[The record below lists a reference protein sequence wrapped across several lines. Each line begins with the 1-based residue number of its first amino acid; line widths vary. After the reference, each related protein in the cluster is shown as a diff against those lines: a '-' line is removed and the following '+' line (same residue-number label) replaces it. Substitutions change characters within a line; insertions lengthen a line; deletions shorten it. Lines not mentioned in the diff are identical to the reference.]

1 MSQNTIDTFF
11 DGALSVMQSRAG
23 YRFSIDAILLASA
36 LEPKAGQTVVDLGT
50 GCGIIPL
57 ILAYRHPDIRLYG
70 VEMQTDL
77 VELART
83 NAAQN
88 RMADRIHIV
97 SADIRQLTAGQVD
110 GPVDLVVCNPPY
122 HRAQSGRLNPNPQRA
137 IARHEIHLNLEQLLT
152 SVRRILRT
160 GGRFATIFP
169 AERIVDL
176 FYGMRGAGIEPK
188 RMRAIHSRRPECAKL
203 ILVQGV
209 MRGNSGLTV
218 DPPLIVYDTDGTH
231 TSEVQQMMEACYTAK
246 PFDTSLELSY

>member
-1 MSQNTIDTFF
+1 MSHNTTDTFF
-11 DGALSVMQSRAG
+11 DGALSVMQSRTG

-36 LEPKAGQTVVDLGT
+36 IEPKAGQTVVDLGT

-57 ILAYRHPDIRLYG
+57 ILAYRQPDIRIYG
-70 VEMQTDL
+70 VEMQADL

-83 NAAQN
+83 NATRS

-97 SADIRQLTAGQVD
+97 PADIRQLKAEQVD

-137 IARHEIHLNLEQLLT
+137 IARHEIYLKLEQLLS

-160 GGRFATIFP
+160 GGRFATIYP

-176 FYGMRGAGIEPK
+176 FSTMRGAGIEPK
-188 RMRAIHSRRPECAKL
+188 QMRAIHARRPEGAKL
-203 ILVQGV
+203 ILAQGV
-209 MRGNSGLTV
+209 MRGSPGMTV
-218 DPPLIVYDTDGTH
+218 DPPLVICTADGNYTD
-231 TSEVQQMMEACYTAK
+231 EVQQMMEAH
-246 PFDTSLELSY
+246 

>member
-1 MSQNTIDTFF
+1 MSQNTTDTFF
-11 DGALSVMQSRAG
+11 DGALSVVQSREG

-36 LEPKAGQTVVDLGT
+36 LEPNTGQTVVDLGT

-88 RMADRIHIV
+88 RMTDRIHIV
-97 SADIRQLTAGQVD
+97 PADIRQLATGQVD
-110 GPVDLVVCNPPY
+110 GPVDLVVSNPPY
-122 HRAQSGRLNPNPQRA
+122 HRAQSGRLNPNSQRA

-152 SVRRILRT
+152 SARRILRT

-176 FYGMRGAGIEPK
+176 FSGMRSAGIEPK
-188 RMRAIHSRRPECAKL
+188 QMRAIYSRRPEGAKL
-203 ILVQGV
+203 ILAQGV
-209 MRGNSGLTV
+209 MRGNPGVTV
-218 DPPLIVYDTDGTH
+218 DPPLIIYTSDGKYTD
-231 TSEVQQMMEACYTAK
+231 EVQKMMEA
-246 PFDTSLELSY
+246 

>member
-1 MSQNTIDTFF
+1 MSQNTTDTFF

-50 GCGIIPL
+50 GCGIIPM

-70 VEMQTDL
+70 VEIQRDL
-77 VELART
+77 VELARA

-88 RMADRIHIV
+88 RMTDRIHIV
-97 SADIRQLTAGQVD
+97 PADIRQLTTGQVD

-122 HRAQSGRLNPNPQRA
+122 HRSRSGRLNPNPQRA

-169 AERIVDL
+169 AERMVDL
-176 FYGMRGAGIEPK
+176 FSGMRSEGIEPK
-188 RMRAIHSRRPECAKL
+188 RMRSIYSRRTEGAKL
-203 ILVQGV
+203 ILSQGV
-209 MRGNSGLTV
+209 MRGNPGLTV
-218 DPPLIVYDTDGTH
+218 DPPLVIYKDDGTY
-231 TSEVQQMMEACYTAK
+231 TDEVQKMMG
-246 PFDTSLELSY
+246 DR

>member
-1 MSQNTIDTFF
+1 MLENTADTFF
-11 DGALSVMQSRAG
+11 DGALSVMQSRTG

-36 LEPKAGQTVVDLGT
+36 IEPKAGQTIVDLGT

-57 ILAYRHPDIRLYG
+57 ILAYRHPDIRLFG

-88 RMADRIHIV
+88 RMTDRIHIV
-97 SADIRQLTAGQVD
+97 SADVRQLTTGQVD
-110 GPVDLVVCNPPY
+110 GPVDLVICNPPY
-122 HRAQSGRLNPNPQRA
+122 HSIQSGRLNPNLQRA

-176 FYGMRGAGIEPK
+176 FSEMRCAGIEPK
-188 RMRAIHSRRPECAKL
+188 QMRAVHTRRPEGAKL
-203 ILVQGV
+203 ILAQGV
-209 MRGNSGLTV
+209 MRGKPGISV
-218 DPPLIVYDTDGTH
+218 DPALVIYAADGTY
-231 TSEVQQMMEACYTAK
+231 TDEVQQMMEA
-246 PFDTSLELSY
+246 